1 MKYRNIPGIDIPISE
16 VGFGVWSVATPW
28 WGVRDDEM
36 GKRLLRTAYEEYGI
50 TFFDTADVYG
60 QGKGETLLAEA
71 LEGIRDK
78 VVIATKFGYDIYA
91 KRGDRHGGHSELPQY
106 WDPAFIRKACEES
119 LRRLKTDTIDLYQM
133 HNARMEVIQSDEVLE
148 TLERLKEEGKIR
160 TYGVALGP
168 DIGWRDEG
176 LEAIDRKMDMVQ
188 IINNLL
194 EQDPARDLIPAAEE
208 KGVSL
213 VSRVP
218 HASGLLDG
226 TYDPDKHFDKTDHR
240 NHRPFKWMKAG
251 LEAVRKLRFLYEG
264 TDRTIGQAAIL
275 FNLAS
280 PAIKSVLPNITNE
293 ENLKEFA
300 EAPDKTPLSEEEMR
314 RIEELWTSEL
324 GEMVKQPLSNSK
336 VKPTPVAA
344 K

>member
-1 MKYRNIPGIDIPISE
+1 
-16 VGFGVWSVATPW
+16 
-28 WGVRDDEM
+28 
-36 GKRLLRTAYEEYGI
+36 
-50 TFFDTADVYG
+50 
-60 QGKGETLLAEA
+60 
-71 LEGIRDK
+71 
-78 VVIATKFGYDIYA
+78 
-91 KRGDRHGGHSELPQY
+91 
-106 WDPAFIRKACEES
+106 
-119 LRRLKTDTIDLYQM
+119 M
-133 HNARMEVIQSDEVLE
+133 HNARMEVIQSDVVLE

-194 EQDPARDLIPAAEE
+194 EQDPARDLIRAAEE

-213 VSRVP
+213 VARVP

-226 TYDPDKHFDKTDHR
+226 TYDPDRHFDKTDHR
-240 NHRPFKWMKAG
+240 NHRPIKWMQAG

-275 FNLAS
+275 FNLAF
-280 PAIKSVLPNITNE
+280 PAIKSVLPNITSE
-293 ENLKEFA
+293 ENLREFA
-300 EAPDKTPLSEEEMR
+300 QAPDKTPLSEEEMR

-324 GEMVKQPLSNSK
+324 AEKLKQPFSNSK